1 MSDEKKLALMI
12 DSDNVSA
19 KYAQF
24 IIGEASKH
32 GELIIKRIYG
42 DWEKNNTGW
51 RIPAMNNSIMPVQQN
66 SYIAGKNATDFSM
79 IIDAMDILYTC
90 SVDGFVLVTSD
101 SDFTRLAI
109 RLREAGK
116 IVIGIGEV
124 KTPLAFTSSCHKFS
138 YLNRICANVGDDYD
152 EKTLRKAVLDFVR
165 DNDDGR
171 LDLMKIDSYL
181 TSRYGNIDYAAFG
194 YNRLST
200 FIGSFPELRRNSNYV
215 TLRKG
220 AAAKGKSA
228 AENVPSEKDIT
239 HVIVEYLE
247 RQNGGKDD
255 ISRVQE
261 HITRSF
267 GKIDFSRF
275 GSKRFAK
282 FIDGQPELERVNNTV
297 MLKAAES
304 APEKAEAP
312 AEKAPEKPVR
322 LVEKISGKPIEE
334 IVEKIAK
341 RQPKSVE
348 APKPSAKTMHIN
360 PQIFTMEVQKYAS
373 ENMPNGGNFGQLN
386 NMLLEKYGKN
396 YVSELGFSDFAAAV
410 ASVPGVEAKKNLVYT
425 VEAEKSARGR
435 RSAKT
440 DKPAKA
446 VNSGKTEK
454 NDKSVKSEKPEK
466 TEKPENEEKQPKK
479 RGRKPKNVEQKVENS
494 VEVVEEQIEQAE
506 EQTAPQKPDI
516 YSIIREVH
524 AFAVQNENNG
534 PLAVLGGYFTKK
546 YGRGYLKELGFTT
559 MKKLIASV
567 IGVSVKNN
575 VIVID
580 DDFLERTEQIEQFVN
595 DFARGEGSHSIKAL
609 SAQIKKNFEGF
620 DFAEYGYARFSDFI
634 NAIDGVR
641 ADRYHVVAED

>member
-1 MSDEKKLALMI
+1 MSEEKRLALLI

-24 IIGEASKH
+24 IVQEASKY
-32 GELIIKRIYG
+32 GELTIKRIYG

-79 IIDAMDILYTC
+79 IIDAMDILYTYN
-90 SVDGFVLVTSD
+90 VDGFVLVTSD

-116 IVIGIGEV
+116 LVIGIGEV

-138 YLNRICANVGDDYD
+138 YLNRICANVGDDYN

-181 TSRYGNIDYAAFG
+181 TSRYGNIDYAALG
-194 YNRLST
+194 YNRLSM
-200 FIGSFPELRRNSNYV
+200 FISSFPELRRNSNYV

-220 AAAKGKSA
+220 AAVKAKPAA
-228 AENVPSEKDIT
+228 AENAPSEKDIT

-247 RQNGGKDD
+247 RQNGGRDD
-255 ISRVQE
+255 ISRVAE
-261 HITRSF
+261 HVTRSF

-282 FIDGQPELERVNNTV
+282 FIDNQSEVLRENNTV
-297 MLKAAES
+297 MLAASLHKSAEAAAE
-304 APEKAEAP
+304 K
-312 AEKAPEKPVR
+312 AEKAPEKSVE

-341 RQPKSVE
+341 RQPKPVE
-348 APKPSAKTMHIN
+348 APAAPAKTMHIN

-373 ENMPNGGNFGQLN
+373 ENMPNGGNLGQLN

-396 YVSELGFSDFAAAV
+396 YVAELGFSDFAAAV
-410 ASVPGVEAKKNLVYT
+410 ASVSGVNAAKNLVFV
-425 VEAEKSARGR
+425 VEPEKP
-435 RSAKT
+435 
-440 DKPAKA
+440 D
-446 VNSGKTEK
+446 N
-454 NDKSVKSEKPEK
+454 SEKP
-466 TEKPENEEKQPKK
+466 EKQPKK
-479 RGRKPKNVEQKVENS
+479 RGRKPKSEKPVEKTEEKPAEAVEPVVEAVEN
-494 VEVVEEQIEQAE
+494 EETE
-506 EQTAPQKPDI
+506 EPTAPQKPDI
-516 YSIIREVH
+516 NAVIREVH

-546 YGRGYLKELGFTT
+546 YGRGYLKELGYPS
-559 MKKLIASV
+559 MKKLIAAV

-609 SAQIKKNFEGF
+609 SAQIKKNFDGF

>member
-1 MSDEKKLALMI
+1 MSDEKKLALLI

-24 IIGEASKH
+24 IIQEASKH

-90 SVDGFVLVTSD
+90 NVDGFVLVTSD

-116 IVIGIGEV
+116 LVVGIGEV
-124 KTPLAFTSSCHKFS
+124 KTPLAFTSSCHRFS
-138 YLNRICANVGDDYD
+138 YLNRICANVGDEYD
-152 EKTLRKAVLDFVR
+152 ENTLRKAVLDFVH

-181 TSRYGNIDYAAFG
+181 TSRYGNIDYAALG
-194 YNRLST
+194 YNRLSM
-200 FIGSFPELRRNSNYV
+200 FISSFPELRRNSNYV

-220 AAAKGKSA
+220 ASVKAKPA
-228 AENVPSEKDIT
+228 VTENSPSEKDIT
-239 HVIVEYLE
+239 NVIVEYLE
-247 RQNGGKDD
+247 RQNGGRDD
-255 ISRVQE
+255 ISRVAE

-282 FIDGQPELERVNNTV
+282 FIDRQSVLDRENNTV

-304 APEKAEAP
+304 S
-312 AEKAPEKPVR
+312 PEKPVE

-341 RQPKSVE
+341 RQPKPAE
-348 APKPSAKTMHIN
+348 APAPVKTMHIN
-360 PQIFTMEVQKYAS
+360 PQIFTMEVQKYAA
-373 ENMPNGGNFGQLN
+373 ENMPNGGNLGQLN

-396 YVSELGFSDFAAAV
+396 YVAELGFSDFAAAV
-410 ASVPGVEAKKNLVYT
+410 ASVSGVTAKKNLVYT
-425 VEAEKSARGR
+425 VEAEK
-435 RSAKT
+435 AK
-440 DKPAKA
+440 KA
-446 VNSGKTEK
+446 
-454 NDKSVKSEKPEK
+454 DKSANPDN
-466 TEKPENEEKQPKK
+466 TEKPEKQPKK
-479 RGRKPKNVEQKVENS
+479 RGRKPKNAENQPEKKAEEKPVEAP
-494 VEVVEEQIEQAE
+494 VEVVEAEQPE
-506 EQTAPQKPDI
+506 EASAPQKPDI
-516 YSIIREVH
+516 NSIIREVH
-524 AFAVQNENNG
+524 AFAVQNDNNG

-546 YGRGYLKELGFTT
+546 YGRGYLKELGYPT
-559 MKKLIASV
+559 MKKLIAAV

-575 VIVID
+575 VVVID

-595 DFARGEGSHSIKAL
+595 DFARSEGSRSIKAL
-609 SAQIKKNFEGF
+609 SAQIKKNFDGF
-620 DFAEYGYARFSDFI
+620 DFTEYGYARFSDFI

>member
-1 MSDEKKLALMI
+1 MSDEKKLALLI

-24 IIGEASKH
+24 IVQEASKH

-90 SVDGFVLVTSD
+90 NVDGFVLVTSD

-116 IVIGIGEV
+116 LVVGIGEV

-152 EKTLRKAVLDFVR
+152 EKTLRKAVLDFVH

-181 TSRYGNIDYAAFG
+181 TSRYGNIDYAALG
-194 YNRLST
+194 YNRLSM
-200 FIGSFPELRRNSNYV
+200 FISSFPELRRNSNYV

-220 AAAKGKSA
+220 AAAKAKPA
-228 AENVPSEKDIT
+228 VENVPSEKDIT

-247 RQNGGKDD
+247 RQNGSRDD
-255 ISRVQE
+255 ISRVAE
-261 HITRSF
+261 HVTRSF

-282 FIDGQPELERVNNTV
+282 FIDRQSVLDRDNNTV

-304 APEKAEAP
+304 APEKAEKP
-312 AEKAPEKPVR
+312 VEKAPEKPVE

-341 RQPKSVE
+341 RQPKPAE
-348 APKPSAKTMHIN
+348 TPAPVKTMHIN
-360 PQIFTMEVQKYAS
+360 PQIFTMEVQKYAAD
-373 ENMPNGGNFGQLN
+373 NMPNGGNLGQLN

-396 YVSELGFSDFAAAV
+396 YVAELGFSDFAAAV
-410 ASVPGVEAKKNLVYT
+410 SSVSGVNAAKNLIYV
-425 VEAEKSARGR
+425 VE
-435 RSAKT
+435 
-440 DKPAKA
+440 P
-446 VNSGKTEK
+446 
-454 NDKSVKSEKPEK
+454 
-466 TEKPENEEKQPKK
+466 EKQPKK
-479 RGRKPKNVEQKVENS
+479 RGRKPKNEKPVEKAEEKPVEAPA
-494 VEVVEEQIEQAE
+494 EPVEEEQPE
-506 EQTAPQKPDI
+506 EPTAPQKPDI
-516 YSIIREVH
+516 NAVIREVH

-546 YGRGYLKELGFTT
+546 YGRGYLKELGYPS
-559 MKKLIASV
+559 MKKLIAAV

-595 DFARGEGSHSIKAL
+595 DFARSEGSRSIKAL
-609 SAQIKKNFEGF
+609 SAQIKKNFDGF
-620 DFAEYGYARFSDFI
+620 DFADYGYARFSDFI

-641 ADRYHVVAED
+641 ADRYHVVAEE